1 MSSSLETDRASLF
14 CLIKT
19 YKEHKINIEDIQK
32 GKQFVQQKWNR
43 EKHLNTGANNATQVR
58 LVLESVT

>member
-19 YKEHKINIEDIQK
+19 YNEHKINIEDIQK
-32 GKQFVQQKWNR
+32 GKQFV
-43 EKHLNTGANNATQVR
+43 
-58 LVLESVT
+58 